1 LNSRGF
7 AQLLSFIFNPPI
19 VAAPTFLFLIAME
32 KPTNPLALELITVLF
47 GTLIPLAIVFGLS
60 RRRIIPDIWAS
71 ERETRVIP
79 FAGAVFSYLI
89 GAAALVFA
97 KSPTIITSLML
108 CYLGNTVVMMFI
120 TLRWKI
126 SVHAS
131 GIAGPSTALV
141 YLLGATAAPLLLLAV
156 PVGWAR
162 IKLGAHTILQVI
174 GGASLT
180 FLITWIQIG
189 VYMSIL

>member
-1 LNSRGF
+1 
-7 AQLLSFIFNPPI
+7 
-19 VAAPTFLFLIAME
+19 
-32 KPTNPLALELITVLF
+32 
-47 GTLIPLAIVFGLS
+47 
-60 RRRIIPDIWAS
+60 
-71 ERETRVIP
+71 
-79 FAGAVFSYLI
+79 
-89 GAAALVFA
+89 
-97 KSPTIITSLML
+97 ML

-141 YLLGATAAPLLLLAV
+141 YLLGAIAAPLLLLAV